1 MFMMHTSGGVPIRC
15 LFFLP
20 YLACDLRALHRGTQ
34 TQTPNTYTKRERIGR
49 LESVELEG
57 VRPNTKACAVGSVG
71 ASAVR
76 GRTTMHSEVL
86 GRMTPCM
93 TY

>member
-34 TQTPNTYTKRERIGR
+34 TRTRNESELAASRASSSRASVQTPKR
-49 LESVELEG
+49 
-57 VRPNTKACAVGSVG
+57 
-71 ASAVR
+71 
-76 GRTTMHSEVL
+76 VL
-86 GRMTPCM
+86 WALLALLR
-93 TY
+93 